1 VSLIKSLL
9 SNEGEARVVICNIVS
24 IEDDDD
30 DVGDGSHRR
39 FDKLPLRF
47 YTNERQKKRI
57 NKSFFILNI
66 SSKETTLFLCNSTL
80 INTEHDHY
88 LCLSKYQF
96 LPMIDLKI
104 YLLKD
109 DHIFH

>member
-1 VSLIKSLL
+1 MMMMMVH
-9 SNEGEARVVICNIVS
+9 IVDLTNFHYDS
-24 IEDDDD
+24 IQMK
-30 DVGDGSHRR
+30 
-39 FDKLPLRF
+39 DKKEKEL
-47 YTNERQKKRI
+47 TNH
-57 NKSFFILNI
+57 FFILNI

-88 LCLSKYQF
+88 LSLSKYQF